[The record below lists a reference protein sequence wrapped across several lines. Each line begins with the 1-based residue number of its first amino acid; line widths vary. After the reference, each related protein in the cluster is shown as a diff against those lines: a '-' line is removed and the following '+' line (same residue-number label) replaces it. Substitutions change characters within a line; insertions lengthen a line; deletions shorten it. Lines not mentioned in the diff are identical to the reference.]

1 MCNAHDFVIFKIAS
15 MSEMSAVLIITK
27 WIKTNLKLND
37 LQNHLILDNT
47 NIYYYIIMSL
57 FLSALLIFVLRLI
70 DQSLT
75 TVRALVVTKKPV
87 LGAFIGLVES
97 AIWILAVSQVI
108 KDIND
113 PFLIAAYA
121 FGFAAGTLLGI
132 QLEKFIGLGSA
143 VVRVFTPSKS
153 ANISKP
159 LRDKGFMVTDIKAK
173 GRDGSVTISW
183 CIVPRRK
190 LSKVLSII
198 RSVNPDAYVTTDF
211 ANPTS
216 LRK

>member
-1 MCNAHDFVIFKIAS
+1 M
-15 MSEMSAVLIITK
+15 T
-27 WIKTNLKLND
+27 
-37 LQNHLILDNT
+37 
-47 NIYYYIIMSL
+47 L

-113 PFLIAAYA
+113 PVLIAAYA
-121 FGFAAGTLLGI
+121 FGFAGGTLLGI
-132 QLEKFIGLGSA
+132 QLEKFIGIGSA
-143 VVRVFTPSKS
+143 VVRVFSTSKS

-159 LRDKGFMVTDIKAK
+159 LREKGFMVTDIKAK

-198 RSVNPDAYVTTDF
+198 KSVNPDAYVTTDL

-216 LRK
+216 IRK

>member
-1 MCNAHDFVIFKIAS
+1 
-15 MSEMSAVLIITK
+15 
-27 WIKTNLKLND
+27 
-37 LQNHLILDNT
+37 
-47 NIYYYIIMSL
+47 MSL

-143 VVRVFTPSKS
+143 VVRVFTPLKS

-159 LRDKGFMVTDIKAK
+159 LRDNPILPAGAFK
-173 GRDGSVTISW
+173 TIFSSL
-183 CIVPRRK
+183 VEK
-190 LSKVLSII
+190 SKSSKVIESDRFRASHFNAGSSKSI
-198 RSVNPDAYVTTDF
+198 
-211 ANPTS
+211 
-216 LRK
+216 

>member
-1 MCNAHDFVIFKIAS
+1 MYKR
-15 MSEMSAVLIITK
+15 
-27 WIKTNLKLND
+27 
-37 LQNHLILDNT
+37 Q
-47 NIYYYIIMSL
+47 
-57 FLSALLIFVLRLI
+57 
-70 DQSLT
+70 
-75 TVRALVVTKKPV
+75 
-87 LGAFIGLVES
+87 
-97 AIWILAVSQVI
+97 
-108 KDIND
+108 IND

-143 VVRVFTPSKS
+143 VVRVFTPAKS

-159 LRDKGFMVTDIKAK
+159 LREKGFMVTDIKAK

-190 LSKVLSII
+190 LNKVLSII

>member
-1 MCNAHDFVIFKIAS
+1 MN
-15 MSEMSAVLIITK
+15 
-27 WIKTNLKLND
+27 
-37 LQNHLILDNT
+37 
-47 NIYYYIIMSL
+47 L

-75 TVRALVVTKKPV
+75 TVRALVVSKNPI
-87 LGAFIGLVES
+87 LGAFIGLIES

-113 PFLIAAYA
+113 PVLIAAYA
-121 FGFAAGTLLGI
+121 FGFAGGTLLGI
-132 QLEKFIGLGSA
+132 QLEKFIGIGSA
-143 VVRVFTPSKS
+143 VVRVFSPSKS
-153 ANISKP
+153 ARVAKK
-159 LRDKGFMVTDIKAK
+159 LRKKGFMVTEINAK
-173 GRDGSVTISW
+173 GRDGAVTISW

-198 RSVNPDAYVTTDF
+198 RSINPDAYVTTDL

>member
-1 MCNAHDFVIFKIAS
+1 MN
-15 MSEMSAVLIITK
+15 
-27 WIKTNLKLND
+27 
-37 LQNHLILDNT
+37 
-47 NIYYYIIMSL
+47 L

-87 LGAFIGLVES
+87 LGAFIGLIES

-108 KDIND
+108 GDIND
-113 PFLIAAYA
+113 PVLIAAYA
-121 FGFAAGTLLGI
+121 FGFAGGTLLGI
-132 QLEKFIGLGSA
+132 QLEKFIGVGSA
-143 VVRVFTPSKS
+143 VVRVFSPSKT
-153 ANISKP
+153 ARVAKK
-159 LRDKGFMVTDIKAK
+159 LRKKGFMVTEINAK
-173 GRDGSVTISW
+173 GRDGAVTISW

-190 LSKVLSII
+190 LRKVLAIVK
-198 RSVNPDAYVTTDF
+198 SVNPDSYVTTDF

>member
-1 MCNAHDFVIFKIAS
+1 MNK
-15 MSEMSAVLIITK
+15 
-27 WIKTNLKLND
+27 KTNLKLND
-37 LQNHLILDNT
+37 LLNHLILDNT

-75 TVRALVVTKKPV
+75 TVRALVVTKNPV

-113 PFLIAAYA
+113 PFLISAYA

-173 GRDGSVTISW
+173 GRDGSVIISW

>member
-1 MCNAHDFVIFKIAS
+1 MITSTTWTEKYRPSTFNKI
-15 MSEMSAVLIITK
+15 
-27 WIKTNLKLND
+27 
-37 LQNHLILDNT
+37 ILDNT

-143 VVRVFTPSKS
+143 VVSAVGDFKAAGGELPFFKPDPTP
-153 ANISKP
+153 I
-159 LRDKGFMVTDIKAK
+159 T
-173 GRDGSVTISW
+173 
-183 CIVPRRK
+183 
-190 LSKVLSII
+190 
-198 RSVNPDAYVTTDF
+198 
-211 ANPTS
+211 
-216 LRK
+216 

>member
-1 MCNAHDFVIFKIAS
+1 MN
-15 MSEMSAVLIITK
+15 
-27 WIKTNLKLND
+27 
-37 LQNHLILDNT
+37 
-47 NIYYYIIMSL
+47 L

-75 TVRALVVTKKPV
+75 TVRALVVSKNPV
-87 LGAFIGLVES
+87 LGAFIGLIES

-113 PFLIAAYA
+113 PVLIAAYA
-121 FGFAAGTLLGI
+121 FGFAGGTLLGI
-132 QLEKFIGLGSA
+132 QLEKFIGVGSA
-143 VVRVFTPSKS
+143 VVRVFSPSKS
-153 ANISKP
+153 ARVAKK
-159 LRDKGFMVTDIKAK
+159 LRKKGFMVTEINAK
-173 GRDGSVTISW
+173 GRDGAVTISW

-198 RSVNPDAYVTTDF
+198 RSINPDAYVTTDL

>member
-1 MCNAHDFVIFKIAS
+1 M
-15 MSEMSAVLIITK
+15 T
-27 WIKTNLKLND
+27 
-37 LQNHLILDNT
+37 
-47 NIYYYIIMSL
+47 L

-75 TVRALVVTKKPV
+75 TVRALVVTKNPV
-87 LGAFIGLVES
+87 LGAFIGLIES
-97 AIWILAVSQVI
+97 AIWIVAVSQVI

-121 FGFAAGTLLGI
+121 SGFAAGTLLGI

-143 VVRVFTPSKS
+143 VVRVFSPSKS
-153 ANISKP
+153 TSISKI
-159 LRDKGFMVTDIKAK
+159 LREKGFLVTDINAK
-173 GRDGSVTISW
+173 GRDGAVTISW
-183 CIVPRRK
+183 CIVPRKK
-190 LSKVLSII
+190 LSKVLGII
-198 RSVNPDAYVTTDF
+198 KSVNPDAYVTTDF

>member
-1 MCNAHDFVIFKIAS
+1 MNK
-15 MSEMSAVLIITK
+15 
-27 WIKTNLKLND
+27 KTNLKLND

-190 LSKVLSII
+190 LRKVLSII
-198 RSVNPDAYVTTDF
+198 RSVNPDAYVTTDL

>member
-1 MCNAHDFVIFKIAS
+1 MN
-15 MSEMSAVLIITK
+15 
-27 WIKTNLKLND
+27 
-37 LQNHLILDNT
+37 
-47 NIYYYIIMSL
+47 L

-75 TVRALVVTKKPV
+75 TVRALVVSKNPV
-87 LGAFIGLVES
+87 LGAFIGLIES

-113 PFLIAAYA
+113 PILIAAYA
-121 FGFAAGTLLGI
+121 FGFAGGTLLGI
-132 QLEKFIGLGSA
+132 QLEKVIGIGSA
-143 VVRVFTPSKS
+143 VVRVFSPSKS
-153 ANISKP
+153 ARVAKK
-159 LRDKGFMVTDIKAK
+159 LRKKGFMVTEINAK
-173 GRDGSVTISW
+173 GRDGAVTISW

-198 RSVNPDAYVTTDF
+198 RSINPDAYVTTDL

>member
-1 MCNAHDFVIFKIAS
+1 
-15 MSEMSAVLIITK
+15 
-27 WIKTNLKLND
+27 
-37 LQNHLILDNT
+37 
-47 NIYYYIIMSL
+47 MSL

-153 ANISKP
+153 VNISKL

-173 GRDGSVTISW
+173 GRDGAVTISW

-190 LSKVLSII
+190 LRKVLSII
-198 RSVNPDAYVTTDF
+198 KSVNPDAYVTTDF

>member
-1 MCNAHDFVIFKIAS
+1 M
-15 MSEMSAVLIITK
+15 T
-27 WIKTNLKLND
+27 
-37 LQNHLILDNT
+37 
-47 NIYYYIIMSL
+47 L
-57 FLSALLIFVLRLI
+57 FFSALLIFVLRLI

-75 TVRALVVTKKPV
+75 TVRALVVTKNPV

-113 PFLIAAYA
+113 PVLIAAYA
-121 FGFAAGTLLGI
+121 FGFAGGTLLGI
-132 QLEKFIGLGSA
+132 QLEKFIGIGSA
-143 VVRVFTPSKS
+143 VVRVFSPSKS
-153 ANISKP
+153 ALVAKN
-159 LRDKGFMVTDIKAK
+159 LRKKGFMVTEINAK
-173 GRDGSVTISW
+173 GRDGAVTISW

-198 RSVNPDAYVTTDF
+198 KSVNPDAYVTTDL

>member
-1 MCNAHDFVIFKIAS
+1 MN
-15 MSEMSAVLIITK
+15 
-27 WIKTNLKLND
+27 
-37 LQNHLILDNT
+37 
-47 NIYYYIIMSL
+47 L

-97 AIWILAVSQVI
+97 AIWILAVSQLI

-121 FGFAAGTLLGI
+121 FGFAGGTLLGI

-159 LRDKGFMVTDIKAK
+159 LREKGFMVTDIKAK

-198 RSVNPDAYVTTDF
+198 RSVNPDAYVTTDL

>member
-1 MCNAHDFVIFKIAS
+1 M
-15 MSEMSAVLIITK
+15 T
-27 WIKTNLKLND
+27 
-37 LQNHLILDNT
+37 
-47 NIYYYIIMSL
+47 L

-75 TVRALVVTKKPV
+75 TVRALVVSKKPIF
-87 LGAFIGLVES
+87 GAFIGLVES

-113 PFLIAAYA
+113 PVLIIAYA
-121 FGFAAGTLLGI
+121 FGFAAGTLMGI
-132 QLEKFIGLGSA
+132 QIEKLIGIGNA

-153 ANISKP
+153 SSVAKK
-159 LRDKGFMVTDIKAK
+159 LRKKGYMVTDIKGK
-173 GRDGSVTISW
+173 GRDGAVTISW

-190 LSKVLSII
+190 VRSVLSII
-198 RSVNPDAYVTTDF
+198 KSINPESYVTTDF
-211 ANPTS
+211 ANPIS

>member
-1 MCNAHDFVIFKIAS
+1 M
-15 MSEMSAVLIITK
+15 T
-27 WIKTNLKLND
+27 
-37 LQNHLILDNT
+37 
-47 NIYYYIIMSL
+47 L
-57 FLSALLIFVLRLI
+57 FFSALLIFVLRLI

-75 TVRALVVTKKPV
+75 TVRALVVTKNPV

-113 PFLIAAYA
+113 PVLIAAYA
-121 FGFAAGTLLGI
+121 FGFAGGTLLGI
-132 QLEKFIGLGSA
+132 QLEKFIGIGSA
-143 VVRVFTPSKS
+143 VVRVFSPSKS
-153 ANISKP
+153 ARVAKN
-159 LRDKGFMVTDIKAK
+159 LRKKGFMVTEINAK
-173 GRDGSVTISW
+173 GRDGAVTISW

-198 RSVNPDAYVTTDF
+198 KSVNPDAYVTTDL

>member
-1 MCNAHDFVIFKIAS
+1 M
-15 MSEMSAVLIITK
+15 T
-27 WIKTNLKLND
+27 
-37 LQNHLILDNT
+37 
-47 NIYYYIIMSL
+47 L

-75 TVRALVVTKKPV
+75 TVRALVVTKNPV
-87 LGAFIGLVES
+87 PGALIGLIES
-97 AIWILAVSQVI
+97 AIWIVAVSQVI

-143 VVRVFTPSKS
+143 VVRVFSPSKS
-153 ANISKP
+153 TSISKI
-159 LRDKGFMVTDIKAK
+159 LREKGFLVTDINAK
-173 GRDGSVTISW
+173 GRDGAVTISW
-183 CIVPRRK
+183 CIVPRKK
-190 LSKVLSII
+190 LSKVLAII

>member
-1 MCNAHDFVIFKIAS
+1 MN
-15 MSEMSAVLIITK
+15 
-27 WIKTNLKLND
+27 
-37 LQNHLILDNT
+37 
-47 NIYYYIIMSL
+47 L

-121 FGFAAGTLLGI
+121 FGFAGGTLLGI

-159 LRDKGFMVTDIKAK
+159 LREKGFMVTDIKAK

-198 RSVNPDAYVTTDF
+198 RSVNPDAYVTTDL

-216 LRK
+216 VRK

>member
-1 MCNAHDFVIFKIAS
+1 M
-15 MSEMSAVLIITK
+15 IT
-27 WIKTNLKLND
+27 
-37 LQNHLILDNT
+37 
-47 NIYYYIIMSL
+47 
-57 FLSALLIFVLRLI
+57 
-70 DQSLT
+70 
-75 TVRALVVTKKPV
+75 
-87 LGAFIGLVES
+87 
-97 AIWILAVSQVI
+97 
-108 KDIND
+108 
-113 PFLIAAYA
+113 AYA

-173 GRDGSVTISW
+173 GRDGAVTISW
-183 CIVPRRK
+183 CIIPRRK
-190 LSKVLSII
+190 LRKVLSII

>member
-1 MCNAHDFVIFKIAS
+1 MN
-15 MSEMSAVLIITK
+15 
-27 WIKTNLKLND
+27 
-37 LQNHLILDNT
+37 
-47 NIYYYIIMSL
+47 L

-121 FGFAAGTLLGI
+121 FGFAGGTLLGI

-159 LRDKGFMVTDIKAK
+159 LREKGFMVTDIKAK

-198 RSVNPDAYVTTDF
+198 KSVNPDAYVTTDL

>member
-1 MCNAHDFVIFKIAS
+1 MN
-15 MSEMSAVLIITK
+15 
-27 WIKTNLKLND
+27 
-37 LQNHLILDNT
+37 
-47 NIYYYIIMSL
+47 L

-121 FGFAAGTLLGI
+121 FGFAGGTLLGI

-143 VVRVFTPSKS
+143 VVRVL
-153 ANISKP
+153 
-159 LRDKGFMVTDIKAK
+159 LRLNQQILV
-173 GRDGSVTISW
+173 SHLE
-183 CIVPRRK
+183 RK
-190 LSKVLSII
+190 DLWLPILKQKEETELLLFHGVL
-198 RSVNPDAYVTTDF
+198 F
-211 ANPTS
+211 QEES
-216 LRK
+216 LVKFYQ

>member
-1 MCNAHDFVIFKIAS
+1 MNK
-15 MSEMSAVLIITK
+15 
-27 WIKTNLKLND
+27 KTNLKLND

>member
-1 MCNAHDFVIFKIAS
+1 
-15 MSEMSAVLIITK
+15 
-27 WIKTNLKLND
+27 
-37 LQNHLILDNT
+37 
-47 NIYYYIIMSL
+47 MSL

-132 QLEKFIGLGSA
+132 QLEKFIGDELSTI
-143 VVRVFTPSKS
+143 VVGITEFGLFCEIENYFISGLIHVSDLSRDRYIYDNQ
-153 ANISKP
+153 ANI
-159 LRDKGFMVTDIKAK
+159 LKGKRTGKTYRIGQKINAQLV
-173 GRDGSVTISW
+173 S
-183 CIVPRRK
+183 IVPEDRK
-190 LSKVLSII
+190 ITLVPK
-198 RSVNPDAYVTTDF
+198 
-211 ANPTS
+211 
-216 LRK
+216 

>member
-1 MCNAHDFVIFKIAS
+1 
-15 MSEMSAVLIITK
+15 
-27 WIKTNLKLND
+27 
-37 LQNHLILDNT
+37 
-47 NIYYYIIMSL
+47 MSL

-75 TVRALVVTKKPV
+75 TVRALVVSKNPV
-87 LGAFIGLVES
+87 LGAFIGLIES

-113 PFLIAAYA
+113 PVLIAAYA
-121 FGFAAGTLLGI
+121 FGFAGGTLLGI
-132 QLEKFIGLGSA
+132 QLEKFIGVGSA
-143 VVRVFTPSKS
+143 VVRVFSPSKS
-153 ANISKP
+153 ARVAKK
-159 LRDKGFMVTDIKAK
+159 LRKKGFMVTEINAK
-173 GRDGSVTISW
+173 GRDGAVTISW

-198 RSVNPDAYVTTDF
+198 RSINPDAYVTTDL